1 MELKRSE
8 IVEQLESIFQDTFTS
23 SNFNFSEDLNRE
35 DVEEWDS
42 LNHIRL
48 LTALE
53 THFGFQFDLDEIGN
67 LTSVSAIVDVIDS
80 KNI

>member
-53 THFGFQFDLDEIGN
+53 AHFGFQFDLDEIGN